1 MAARLNVVVMK
12 SKITAFIYGITTK
25 WILKMIRFSFFF
37 LACLASLSQLIY
49 PQVDKFNAYVVQI
62 PKKNITNK
70 VAIAIKDNIDLIGY
84 PTTAGSLALL
94 DNYPTQNAFI
104 VSKLYENNFYID
116 GKTNLSEW
124 ANFRSEKSV
133 SGWSSHGGQTLNP
146 FGVNLNPCGSSSGS
160 AVAVASGLVDIA
172 IGTETNGSIS
182 CPASVNGIVGHKPTV
197 GLLSRSGIIPISST
211 QDTPGPMGK
220 SVEIVA
226 EALQAMAGIDRADS
240 ATLLTPNNF
249 KYDFTSNLK
258 EGGISGKR
266 FGLLKSGKN
275 NAEAA
280 ILLERLSKLITSLGG
295 TIVEINDSRE
305 YPGEDEYFLLLYE
318 FRVGLEDYLANSTS
332 KYKTLESLI
341 DFNINNAEKVMPHFE
356 QEIFYKSV
364 RTLDKDDEYLKAL
377 AMVERVRNEFDELLE
392 YYDLDSFIGLTRN
405 PAWLIDYDGGDDAA
419 MANQVSYGNG
429 AYAAIAGYPHLTI
442 PLASINN
449 LPVGISLIGPAW
461 SDAMLLQIGY
471 ELEKNKESF

>member
-1 MAARLNVVVMK
+1 MK
-12 SKITAFIYGITTK
+12 KKNAFI
-25 WILKMIRFSFFF
+25 

-62 PKKNITNK
+62 PKENINNK
-70 VAIAIKDNIDLIGY
+70 VAIAIKDNIDLIGF
-84 PTTAGSLALL
+84 PTTAGSLAML
-94 DNYPTQNAFI
+94 DNYPIQNAFI
-104 VSKLYENNFYID
+104 VSKLQENNFYID

-133 SGWSSHGGQTLNP
+133 SGWSSYGGQTLNP
-146 FGVNLNPCGSSSGS
+146 FGANLNPCGSSSGS
-160 AVAVASGLVDIA
+160 AVAVASGLVDVA
-172 IGTETNGSIS
+172 VGTETNGSIS

-211 QDTPGPMGK
+211 QDTAGPMGN

-226 EALQAMAGIDRADS
+226 TALQAMAGTDKADP
-240 ATLLTPNNF
+240 ATLLIPNDF

-258 EGGISGKR
+258 QGGISGKR
-266 FGLLKSGKN
+266 FGLLKSGKD
-275 NAEAA
+275 NAEGAM
-280 ILLERLSKLITSLGG
+280 LLERLTKLITALGG
-295 TIVEINDSRE
+295 TVVEIDDSRV

-318 FRVGLEDYLANSTS
+318 FRVGLENYLAKSS
-332 KYKTLESLI
+332 SRHKTLQSLI
-341 DFNINNAEKVMPHFE
+341 DFNSTNAAKVMPHFE
-356 QEIFYKSV
+356 QEIFYKSISA
-364 RTLDKDDEYLKAL
+364 LENDESYLKAL
-377 AMVERVRNEFDELLE
+377 KMVAKVRNEFDELLKNN
-392 YYDLDSFIGLTRN
+392 DLDSFVGLTRN
-405 PAWLIDYDGGDDAA
+405 PAWQIDYEGGDDAA
-419 MANQVSYGNG
+419 MADQVSYGNG

-461 SDAMLLQIGY
+461 SDAMLLQMGY

>member
-1 MAARLNVVVMK
+1 
-12 SKITAFIYGITTK
+12 
-25 WILKMIRFSFFF
+25 MIKNKTFL

-49 PQVDKFNAYVVQI
+49 PQLDKFNAYIVQN
-62 PKKNITNK
+62 PKENINDK
-70 VAIAIKDNIDLIGY
+70 ISIAIKDNIDLIGF
-84 PTTAGSLALL
+84 PTTAGSLAML
-94 DNYPTQNAFI
+94 DNFPIQNAFI
-104 VSKLYENNFYID
+104 VSILQENNYYID

-133 SGWSSHGGQTLNP
+133 SGWSSYGGQTLNP

-211 QDTPGPMGK
+211 QDTAGPMGK

-226 EALQAMAGIDRADS
+226 EALQAMAGTDNADS
-240 ATLLTPNNF
+240 ATLLIPNNF

-258 EGGISGKR
+258 QGGISGKR

-280 ILLERLSKLITSLGG
+280 MLLERLSKLITSLGG
-295 TIVEINDSRE
+295 TVVEIDDSRV

-318 FRVGLEDYLANSTS
+318 FRVGLEDYLEKSTGRH
-332 KYKTLESLI
+332 KTLESLI
-341 DFNINNAEKVMPHFE
+341 DFNLNNAEKVMPHFE
-356 QEIFYKSV
+356 QEIFYKSMS
-364 RTLDKDDEYLKAL
+364 TLDKDDEYLKAL
-377 AMVERVRNEFDELLE
+377 EMVARVRNEFDELLKIN
-392 YYDLDSFIGLTRN
+392 DLDSFVGLTRN
-405 PAWLIDYDGGDDAA
+405 PAWRIDYEGGDDAA
-419 MANQVSYGNG
+419 MASQVSYGNG
-429 AYAAIAGYPHLTI
+429 AYAAIAGYPHLAI

-449 LPVGISLIGPAW
+449 LPVGVSLIGPAW
-461 SDAMLLQIGY
+461 SDAMLLQMGY

>member
-1 MAARLNVVVMK
+1 MIKNK
-12 SKITAFIYGITTK
+12 AF
-25 WILKMIRFSFFF
+25 L
-37 LACLASLSQLIY
+37 LACLASLSQSIY
-49 PQVDKFNAYVVQI
+49 PQLDRFNAYVVKI
-62 PKKNITNK
+62 PKENISER
-70 VAIAIKDNIDLIGY
+70 VSIALKDNIDLVGF
-84 PTTAGSLALL
+84 PTTAGSLAMT
-94 DNYPTQNAFI
+94 DNFPSQNAFI
-104 VSKLYENNFYID
+104 VSKLQESNYFIN

-133 SGWSSHGGQTLNP
+133 SGWSSFGGQTLNP
-146 FGVNLNPCGSSSGS
+146 NGINLNPCGSSSGS
-160 AVAVASGLVDIA
+160 AVAVAAGLVDVA
-172 IGTETNGSIS
+172 VGTETNGSIS

-211 QDTPGPMGK
+211 QDTAGPMGK

-226 EALQAMAGIDRADS
+226 EALQAMAGTDKADS
-240 ATLLTPNNF
+240 ATLLIPNNF

-258 EGGISGKR
+258 QGGISGKR

-280 ILLERLSKLITSLGG
+280 MLLERLSKLITSLGG
-295 TIVEINDSRE
+295 TVVEIDDSRV

-318 FRVGLEDYLANSTS
+318 FRVGLENYLVQSS
-332 KYKTLESLI
+332 SRHKTLKSLI
-341 DFNINNAEKVMPHFE
+341 DFNSTNAEKMMPHFE
-356 QEIFYKSV
+356 QEIFYKSLS
-364 RTLDKDDEYLKAL
+364 TIGKDKEYQKAL
-377 AMVERVRNEFDELLE
+377 AMVAEVRNEFNDLLKNNN
-392 YYDLDSFIGLTRN
+392 LDTFIGLTRN
-405 PAWLIDYDGGDDAA
+405 PAWQIDYEGGDDAA

-449 LPVGISLIGPAW
+449 LPVGVSLIGPAW
-461 SDAMLLQIGY
+461 SDAMLLQMGY